1 MDCVWGD
8 LIKTSLLYIIIFAKV
23 TCFFKGQFGNVDR
36 MATSGTILTELAYG
50 LCSLLNTL
58 VQDLSD
64 VWKGDF
70 EKQHVNQ
77 DSAA

>member
-1 MDCVWGD
+1 
-8 LIKTSLLYIIIFAKV
+8 
-23 TCFFKGQFGNVDR
+23 

-58 VQDLSD
+58 LQDLSD

-77 DSAA
+77 RQCSIMFMVAVEGEESEIFVSKATR